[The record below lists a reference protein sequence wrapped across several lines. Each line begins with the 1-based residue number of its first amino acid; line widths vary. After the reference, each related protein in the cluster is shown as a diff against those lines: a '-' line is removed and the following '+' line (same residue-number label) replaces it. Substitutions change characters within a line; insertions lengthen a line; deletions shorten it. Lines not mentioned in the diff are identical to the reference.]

1 MVNSYRLIYM
11 SEGLDENFLDSGPDE
26 ENIADMPALEEA
38 GPEISPEGKI
48 AALEAEKLELI
59 DKMQRSLAE
68 FDNYRKRSIK
78 EKGQMFDEGVKDT
91 INKILPVV
99 DNLERAVSSF
109 ENKEDNTYKGFEMIL
124 RQLLSILSEG
134 IGVKPIDA
142 VGKQFNTEFH
152 YAVSHVEDGAF
163 GENEVI
169 EELQKGYVYKE
180 KVIRCSMVKV
190 VN

>member
-1 MVNSYRLIYM
+1 M